1 MNKEEAEKLIGLL
14 QDLGW
19 EYQRMST
26 DGQSTLN
33 EIYEMVGIEP
43 MEDDRHLD
51 IDYMMNKVE
60 DKDYLET
67 ETDVYEFGQTVSNED
82 WGRGVGTSRVKKED
96 LE

>member
-1 MNKEEAEKLIGLL
+1 MTKEEAEKFIRLL

-26 DGQSTLN
+26 SGQTTLN

-51 IDYMMNKVE
+51 IEYMMNKVE
-60 DKDYLET
+60 GEKKQDVKIISNHQSDYLE
-67 ETDVYEFGQTVSNED
+67 EEQDD
-82 WGRGVGTSRVKKED
+82 
-96 LE
+96 

>member
-1 MNKEEAEKLIGLL
+1 MTKEEAEKFIGLL

-19 EYQRMST
+19 EYQRMTTS
-26 DGQSTLN
+26 GQTTLN